1 MAEADPDSPD
11 GVAPLR
17 PLGGRAASLR
27 AQGVPRGKM
36 GAPGS
41 GRPLITTVAPWAIP
55 TTNRAGPSSSTAR
68 FQPRGTTRAWA
79 PPAPGEPATSPSKR
93 GAASLAPTPSSAPPE
108 PNAAPLAFLNQ
119 CPGLSGAA
127 RGVGITRRTRISR
140 DPSPTPPLSARPGPT
155 PDRRPFRAHLRSRPP
170 SLARTLART
179 ARAHAHPSSPRI
191 HASIRQRRAPP
202 RGDGG
207 VRRPLLRPMDGFRGS
222 SGGGFGSKNKKRRR
236 LFLPLGDSNPDRRAR
251 VPAHVLLARV

>member
-93 GAASLAPTPSSAPPE
+93 GAASLAPTPSPAPPE

-140 DPSPTPPLSARPGPT
+140 DPSPTP
-155 PDRRPFRAHLRSRPP
+155 
-170 SLARTLART
+170 
-179 ARAHAHPSSPRI
+179 HP
-191 HASIRQRRAPP
+191 
-202 RGDGG
+202 
-207 VRRPLLRPMDGFRGS
+207 
-222 SGGGFGSKNKKRRR
+222 
-236 LFLPLGDSNPDRRAR
+236 
-251 VPAHVLLARV
+251 